1 MNNSVWFFGDSF
13 CAANEEGDVPIKGV
27 GCQTIPDYWWGV
39 EFANSFTM
47 FSFWFIVLFTIIQTI
62 LYYTYKK
69 VLK

>member
-39 EFANSFTM
+39 EFANSLGKEINIYL
-47 FSFWFIVLFTIIQTI
+47 SQYLRCLVRLFIE
-62 LYYTYKK
+62 
-69 VLK
+69 